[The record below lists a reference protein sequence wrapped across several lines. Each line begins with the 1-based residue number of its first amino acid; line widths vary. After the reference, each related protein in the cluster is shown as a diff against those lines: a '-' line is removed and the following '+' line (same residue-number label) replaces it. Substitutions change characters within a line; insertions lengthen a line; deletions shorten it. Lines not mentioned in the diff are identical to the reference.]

1 MAPWATGADSGDAA
15 AGPVMTGSAVVLASL
30 TIPGQ
35 PGHVSAAR
43 SFVADVIGDDS
54 AADVAV
60 LLASETVTNA
70 VLHSNSRRPGGTVTV
85 TVLGTGG
92 GVRIEVADNGSELSI
107 PVVRGEGC
115 VTGGHGLLLVQ
126 TLADQWGYVRD
137 DTGTTVWFWLSAQPR
152 LAAAAELTDWRARGP
167 SAGGRRAA
175 DGLAGHPGASPEA
188 AWSGAPGSR
197 RIRTPRAGC
206 AL

>member
-1 MAPWATGADSGDAA
+1 MAPWAAGADSGDAA
-15 AGPVMTGSAVVLASL
+15 VCPAMAGSAVVRASL
-30 TIPGQ
+30 TIPGR
-35 PGHVSAAR
+35 PDHVSAAR
-43 SFVADVIGDDS
+43 SFVAGALGNDP

-92 GVRIEVADNGSELSI
+92 GLRIEVADDGSELSI

-126 TLADQWGYVRD
+126 TMADQWGYVRD
-137 DTGTTVWFWLSAQPR
+137 ETGTIVWFWLADQPR
-152 LAAAAELTDWRARGP
+152 LAAM
-167 SAGGRRAA
+167 
-175 DGLAGHPGASPEA
+175 
-188 AWSGAPGSR
+188 PGS
-197 RIRTPRAGC
+197 
-206 AL
+206 